1 MATAT
6 KTVVSTPASAQKE
19 QMNWGNFNNFT
30 VEGFISHA
38 EIQTRDGETWVL
50 VTVMTNLKDGAEGT
64 AIQFTNGY
72 QILTLAQRGY
82 LTKGRRVI
90 LTGSVGSFETH
101 YTTKDGECV
110 ALKRPRLNM
119 VGVQLKLADAQRS

>member
-6 KTVVSTPASAQKE
+6 KTVVSTPASAPKE
-19 QMNWGNFNNFT
+19 KIQWANFNSFS

-38 EIQTRDGETWVL
+38 EIQTRDGDTYV
-50 VTVMTNLKDGAEGT
+50 VVNVMTNLRDGGEGT
-64 AIQFTNGY
+64 AVTFTNGY
-72 QILTLAQRGY
+72 AILTLAQKGY

-90 LTGSVGSFETH
+90 LTGSISGFETH

-110 ALKRPRLNM
+110 ALKRPRLSM
-119 VGVQLKLADAQRS
+119 TGVQLKLADAQRS